1 MNKLIIALTA
11 LIVAFNGFNVKGIY
25 NEPYE
30 IAGLSESDF
39 NFISSVVEAESNRS
53 TDPDDLRGR
62 VLIAEV
68 ILNRVSSPL
77 FAGDTIPEIL
87 TAPGQFSTV
96 VNGRS
101 VVSSTAL
108 SDQAV
113 IEAIREIETG
123 AAPNV
128 LFFNCIGYNY
138 GTPYRNPDTADGN
151 YGGNYFMTLEEA

>member
-39 NFISSVVEAESNRS
+39 NFISAVVEAESNRS

-62 VLIAEV
+62 ILIAEV
-68 ILNRVSSPL
+68 ILNRVNSPL
-77 FAGDTIPEIL
+77 FAGDTISEIL

-96 VNGRS
+96 VNGHA

-138 GTPYRNPDTADGN
+138 GNPYRNPDTADGN
-151 YGGNYFMTLEEA
+151 YGGNYFMTLEEG